1 MPAACPSLP
10 KQRPPGPEAE
20 RCRPGCL
27 ADGTAWG
34 ALMLSSNGMD
44 VVATTDKLTWR
55 MTGGIIDLAS
65 RQQKRIFDACRV

>member
-1 MPAACPSLP
+1 
-10 KQRPPGPEAE
+10 
-20 RCRPGCL
+20 
-27 ADGTAWG
+27 
-34 ALMLSSNGMD
+34 MLSSNGMD